1 MNTLTRRLVA
11 GVLVLCLSPVVS
23 ASPLA
28 GGPAADLDD
37 SVALEAF
44 VDGLVRPLMKN
55 HNSPSGV
62 VAIVRGGELLLAKGY
77 GYQDVEAGIT
87 VDPARTLFRPGSV
100 SKLFTWVAVMQLAEQ
115 GRVDLDADVNDYLGN
130 FRVRDTF
137 PQPITLRHVLTHT
150 TGFEDGALGYL
161 IIDDPERIMP
171 LAQSMARYQPARVNP
186 PGAQTAYS
194 NYATALAGLI
204 IENVSGMAFAEYV
217 REHVFDP
224 IGMTRSTFLEPL
236 PDGLAAG
243 MAKSYGVEAGGF
255 VEKPFEIISN
265 FGPAGAQ
272 SATATDMVRF
282 GQAILNGGELDGA
295 RILEAGT
302 VEQMLARAF
311 SHDERLM
318 GMALGFYEIE
328 ENGVRIVGHGGDTR
342 WFHSY
347 LGIDQANDLTFF
359 VSFGGTGGG
368 TVRSAFTP
376 AFYDRYF
383 PAGRARPEP
392 AAGFAERAG
401 RYTGAYGFWRSNFSK
416 IERALGLASVV
427 QVSATPAD
435 TLVVSFAGGAK
446 QYVEVEDNLFREL
459 NPGISLIA
467 GISPAALAF
476 QEDADGR
483 ITGFVMDGLP
493 FMSLRKLPLA
503 ATPNLNFT
511 LLGLSL
517 LIFAGVLARRWY
529 QRADIRTRNPA
540 DRAAIGAAVYAAAA
554 NLVVVAS
561 GAVVLS
567 FVMGSLFGGI
577 PLLFK
582 LWLALPIVATL
593 AGVYLAY
600 RTVAVWR
607 QGLLAGVW
615 SRVRYSVVT
624 LGALFMCWFYY
635 YWNILGFQYLE

>member
-1 MNTLTRRLVA
+1 MQTLACRLVA
-11 GVLVLCLSPVVS
+11 GALVLCLGS
-23 ASPLA
+23 LA
-28 GGPAADLDD
+28 GASSLAGLDD
-37 SVALEAF
+37 RVALEAF
-44 VDGLVRPLMKN
+44 VDGLVTPLMRN

-62 VAIVRGGELLLAKGY
+62 VAIARNGELLLAKGY
-77 GYQDVEAGIT
+77 GHQDVEAGNP

-100 SKLFTWVAVMQLAEQ
+100 SKLSTWVAVMQLVEQ
-115 GRVDLDADVNDYLGN
+115 GRVDLDADVNDYLETL
-130 FRVRDTF
+130 RIRDRF

-161 IIDDPERIMP
+161 IIDDPERIMT
-171 LAQSMARYQPARVNP
+171 LAESMARYQPVRVNP

-204 IENVSGMAFAEYV
+204 IENITGMTFAEYV
-217 REHVFDP
+217 RAHIFDP
-224 IGMTRSTFLEPL
+224 LGMTRSTFLEPL
-236 PDGLAAG
+236 PEHLAAD

-272 SATATDMVRF
+272 SATAIDMIRF
-282 GQAILNGGELDGA
+282 GEAIRNGGELDGA
-295 RILEAGT
+295 RILAADT
-302 VEQMLARAF
+302 VTRMLTRAF
-311 SHDERLM
+311 SHDDRLM

-347 LGIDQANDLTFF
+347 LGIDQANGLTFF
-359 VSFGGTGGG
+359 VSFGGAGGG

-383 PAGRARPEP
+383 PVEQVRPEP
-392 AAGFAERAG
+392 PAGFAERAG
-401 RYTGAYGFWRSNFSK
+401 RYTGAYGFWRGNFSK
-416 IERALGLASVV
+416 VEKALRMADAV
-427 QVSATPAD
+427 QVAATPAD

-446 QYVEVEDNLFREL
+446 QYVEVGENLFREL

-476 QEDADGR
+476 QEDANGR
-483 ITGFVMDGLP
+483 VTGFVMDGLP

-503 ATPNLNFT
+503 ATPNFNLT

-517 LIFAGVLARRWY
+517 LIFAAVLARRWY
-529 QRADIRTRNPA
+529 QRADIRARSPA
-540 DRAAIGAAVYAAAA
+540 DRAAIGAAVYAASA
-554 NLVVVAS
+554 NLLVVAS

-567 FVMGSLFGGI
+567 VVMESLFGGI

-582 LWLALPIVATL
+582 VWLVLPIVATL
-593 AGVYLAY
+593 AGLYLLY

-607 QGLLAGVW
+607 LGLLSGVW